1 MEEHL
6 ATLAACLVAS
16 RGTTLAALARALDMS
31 IPAVREG
38 LLRIADHLAAA
49 GVRAVEDGAEVG
61 LVPLPFAAPAVA
73 AVTPLEPVGELS
85 DEQAAVLCVV
95 AYHGAATR
103 RDVERLR
110 GEDSE
115 TLLRRLVERGLLH
128 KAADEASLG
137 GPNVYRVT
145 TKALAAT
152 GHTTLE
158 SLQAYLTAY
167 SGESEHP
174 ARSNP
179 NSRFGVCDHPRAC
192 RAGAAATRSGRPLLL
207 TSS

>member
-1 MEEHL
+1 VSTGQPRSL
-6 ATLAACLVAS
+6 PSQCDGARRNWPLVAS
-16 RGTTLAALARALDMS
+16 RGTTLAALARALEIS

-38 LLRIADHLAAA
+38 LLRIADRLAAA

-61 LVPLPFAAPAVA
+61 LVPLPFAARAVA
-73 AVTPLEPVGELS
+73 ALTPFEPTYELS
-85 DEQAAVLCVV
+85 EEQAAILCIV

-128 KAADEASLG
+128 KAADEASPG

-145 TKALAAT
+145 TRALAAT
-152 GHTTLE
+152 GHATLE
-158 SLQAYLTAY
+158 SLQAYLTQAVD
-167 SGESEHP
+167 
-174 ARSNP
+174 ARGAIALSAQGMGTTDAD
-179 NSRFGVCDHPRAC
+179 GVL
-192 RAGAAATRSGRPLLL
+192 AGVG
-207 TSS
+207 